1 MPTESRA
8 RDGDVEMATVTAVS
22 LVKTSYRP
30 IEAALRWSGLWAQE
44 ARILEVMAEREMPDL
59 SEFPEWPSLLLHAE
73 RICDAIINKDLSC
86 GINVLASKP
95 QPAIRHVDL
104 RAWMEKFYPE
114 ERPAF
119 LFEKIRM
126 NSVTPIETERQRS
139 PGAGADASL
148 VSSEGAASTNP
159 LSLRAETTY
168 LNIIGAMLELTMG
181 RTLQGQPVSVYRTQ
195 EALIAALVEANGTKL
210 GIAQRTLE
218 RKFAEAKR
226 RLLQS

>member
-1 MPTESRA
+1 
-8 RDGDVEMATVTAVS
+8 MATVTAVS
-22 LVKTSYRP
+22 LVKANYRP

-44 ARILEVMAEREMPDL
+44 HQILEVMAAREMPNP

-95 QPAIRHVDL
+95 QPSIRHVDL
-104 RAWMEKFYPE
+104 RAWMERFYPE

-119 LFEKIRM
+119 LFERIHLSAM
-126 NSVTPIETERQRS
+126 TPIEAERQRS
-139 PGAGADASL
+139 PGAGADASPD
-148 VSSEGAASTNP
+148 GAVSTNP

-168 LNIIGAMLELTMG
+168 LNIIGAMLELTLG
-181 RTLQGQPVSVYRTQ
+181 RTLQGQPVSIYRTQ
-195 EALIAALVEANGTKL
+195 EALIAALVESNGTKL